1 MTEKQTKK
9 LIFFIIILSFF
20 NSCSGQENKSINT
33 DILDQEYN
41 SLTKNKKVYNLRY
54 HSYSDQL
61 HTRIVLTKENI
72 KPEWQPFTNGV
83 TLDLI
88 GLYFNESKEIIG
100 LKSISDI
107 TEDQYRSIL
116 KLFGDRS
123 NYTPIKLNNKDAD
136 LIENEWESKDHII
149 GIQYDKLNQSLSFM
163 LINKDEIKKIYA
175 EIFYTEFLNLTKNR
189 IENMIKLPKLNYSS
203 TEVEKNFYKEKF
215 KELKNN
221 HP

>member
-1 MTEKQTKK
+1 MKK

-20 NSCSGQENKSINT
+20 NSCNGQENKSINT

-54 HSYSDQL
+54 HSYSDPL
-61 HTRIVLTKENI
+61 HTRIILTKENI

-88 GLYFNESKEIIG
+88 DLYFNESKEIIG

-123 NYTPIKLNNKDAD
+123 NYTPIKLHNKDAD
-136 LIENEWESKDHII
+136 LIENE
-149 GIQYDKLNQSLSFM
+149 
-163 LINKDEIKKIYA
+163 
-175 EIFYTEFLNLTKNR
+175 
-189 IENMIKLPKLNYSS
+189 
-203 TEVEKNFYKEKF
+203 
-215 KELKNN
+215 
-221 HP
+221 